1 MEKEDERKFHAAVD
15 FLISLKATI
24 SPSAETANITEIE
37 CLRDF
42 TEFPN
47 FTAC

>member
-1 MEKEDERKFHAAVD
+1 MGEEDGRKFHAADD
-15 FLISLKATI
+15 FLISLKAAI

-42 TEFPN
+42 TESTN